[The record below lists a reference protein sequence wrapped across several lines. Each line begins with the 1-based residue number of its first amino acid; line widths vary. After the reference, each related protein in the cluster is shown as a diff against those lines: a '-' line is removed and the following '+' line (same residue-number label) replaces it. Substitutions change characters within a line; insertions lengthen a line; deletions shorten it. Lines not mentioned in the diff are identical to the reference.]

1 MGGLQLSESTLT
13 RSEMGEGQLKT
24 MRKLEAGKVFI
35 INLLLLLD
43 ILPYISTLKQNHL
56 LTRIFVN

>member
-35 INLLLLLD
+35 INLLLLD

-56 LTRIFVN
+56 LTKIFVN